1 MSDPLKNAKCE
12 ICHGAWQGVN
22 LQGETLKCYHC
33 SDAAKQMKDEYAR
46 KQIERL
52 DNEVTKLLDLNTRQS
67 KTLVELAKLVQKM
80 IHENASTGG
89 G

>member
-1 MSDPLKNAKCE
+1 
-12 ICHGAWQGVN
+12 
-22 LQGETLKCYHC
+22 
-33 SDAAKQMKDEYAR
+33 MKDEYAR

-67 KTLVELAKLVQKM
+67 KALVKLAKLVQKM
-80 IHENASTGG
+80 IHENASTGDG